1 MAAPA
6 KILIVDDERD
16 LVDAYVRLLQRAG
29 HICLAAF
36 DANEAIQLIDAE
48 SPDLVITD
56 LSLPDTSG
64 IEIIRHVR
72 AKSQTTP
79 IIVMSGHNTPELNHA
94 AHAAGA
100 NVIAPEARL
109 DSRTSARDRR
119 SARSVS
125 GVFQKKRAQILHSDV
140 ASRVSKFVILPLA
153 LLALSG

>member
-1 MAAPA
+1 MAAQS

-16 LVDAYVRLLQRAG
+16 LVDAYVRLLERAG
-29 HICLAAF
+29 HRCLGAF

-72 AKSQTTP
+72 AKSKLTP
-79 IIVMSGHNTPELNHA
+79 IIVMSGHNTPELNEA

-100 NVIAPEARL
+100 NISLLKPVSIAELRRVITEAL
-109 DSRTSARDRR
+109 AR
-119 SARSVS
+119 
-125 GVFQKKRAQILHSDV
+125 
-140 ASRVSKFVILPLA
+140 
-153 LLALSG
+153 